1 MKFLKKGIFLFILIY
16 ILSVPTELVSAHAY
30 LENANPADQ
39 SHIQTA
45 PEKVTLVFNEEIE
58 ADFPL
63 IEVKNSK
70 GEQVKTGK
78 TTVSKQN
85 NHIVESAL
93 PNDLKPD
100 VYAVS
105 WRVVSADGHAVSGV
119 ISFKLGDTKAS
130 FQETAAPVS
139 GTDLPI
145 SSIQKALLY
154 IGFSLFIGM
163 LVFGFGLYPR
173 NEPMTKEIVQRL
185 KKLTI
190 VALILLGLAIILQV
204 FVQTSIT
211 TGVSITAS
219 AQPANLFS
227 FLTETKTGYIWISE
241 FIVWTMLFLFTL
253 IMFAKEKQWSWLAL
267 VTESVLVAYLIFTK
281 AQNGHAA
288 ASADKLIS
296 ITADILHMVA
306 ASVWV
311 GGIIVLLFVLPRT
324 KKAKQVWSR
333 FAVIATI
340 AVVSIL
346 ASGLLMAVMNLGQMK
361 SLFTTNYGKLLFFKI
376 GLFLLMALLGLA
388 HYIYLKLKKEKLPF
402 KTIMLE
408 LVIGTVILIMASALT
423 NLQTPPPAA
432 PKTYDETI
440 TAQEEKAKINLKI
453 APATV
458 GQNQFIIT
466 FLTESGAVKTDL
478 QQVTITTKS
487 TKTDEKATFQAKL
500 ASENQYFAEGLYINQ
515 TGKWEVAV
523 HGLTKDFANIDQ
535 TFHINIKQ

>member
-1 MKFLKKGIFLFILIY
+1 M
-16 ILSVPTELVSAHAY
+16 
-30 LENANPADQ
+30 ENANPADQ

-70 GEQVKTGK
+70 GEQVETGK

-93 PNDLKPD
+93 PKDLKPD

-139 GTDLPI
+139 GADLPI

-154 IGFSLFIGM
+154 IGFSLFIGL
-163 LVFGFGLYPR
+163 LVLGFGLYPR
-173 NEPMTKEIVQRL
+173 NEPMTKKIVQRL

-219 AQPANLFS
+219 LQPVNLFA
-227 FLTETKTGYIWISE
+227 FLTETKTGYLWISE
-241 FIVWTMLFLFTL
+241 FIVWAILFLFTI

-267 VTESVLVAYLIFTK
+267 LTESVLVAYLIFTK

-288 ASADKLIS
+288 ASADKVIS

-311 GGIIVLLFVLPRT
+311 GGIIVLLFVLPRSN
-324 KKAKQVWSR
+324 KAKQVWSR

-340 AVVSIL
+340 AVASIL
-346 ASGLLMAVMNLGQMK
+346 ASGLLMAVMNIGQMK
-361 SLFTTNYGKLLFFKI
+361 SLFTTNYGKLLLFQNCFVFIDGLTRFGALYLFKTQKRKN
-376 GLFLLMALLGLA
+376 FLLKPLC
-388 HYIYLKLKKEKLPF
+388 
-402 KTIMLE
+402 
-408 LVIGTVILIMASALT
+408 
-423 NLQTPPPAA
+423 
-432 PKTYDETI
+432 
-440 TAQEEKAKINLKI
+440 
-453 APATV
+453 
-458 GQNQFIIT
+458 
-466 FLTESGAVKTDL
+466 
-478 QQVTITTKS
+478 
-487 TKTDEKATFQAKL
+487 
-500 ASENQYFAEGLYINQ
+500 
-515 TGKWEVAV
+515 
-523 HGLTKDFANIDQ
+523 
-535 TFHINIKQ
+535 